1 MPMPVDPRAI
11 SCVSDG
17 VDVATTFGGPRFA
30 GASRDI
36 AVRGL
41 LVTVPTA
48 GRSAER
54 RSRPTTAPTTAR
66 PASGPASTDPAKDV
80 AVGAEI
86 SVQPAVSLAPLTF
99 DAFYRA
105 EYPRVVALA
114 QSLTGSRQ
122 LAEELA
128 QEGFI
133 AAHSRWRKIGGYDRP
148 GDWVRRVVTNR
159 AISVFR
165 RSGAEKRAMAR
176 VGPDATISPAVP
188 EQDAWL
194 WQQVRALP
202 PRQAQ
207 AIALAYVEDLP
218 LERVATILGCAETT
232 VKTHLSRGR
241 QALARA
247 IELRDAAAVRLDESE
262 VV

>member
-1 MPMPVDPRAI
+1 V
-11 SCVSDG
+11 CVSSS
-17 VDVATTFGGPRFA
+17 VDVATTSGGPRF
-30 GASRDI
+30 GATSGCT
-36 AVRGL
+36 AFGGL
-41 LVTVPTA
+41 LVTVP
-48 GRSAER
+48 
-54 RSRPTTAPTTAR
+54 
-66 PASGPASTDPAKDV
+66 ASGGGPGADARRFEPADLDV
-80 AVGAEI
+80 RRIAA
-86 SVQPAVSLAPLTF
+86 LAPLTF
-99 DAFYRA
+99 DQFYRA

-122 LAEELA
+122 VAEELA

-133 AAHSRWRKIGGYDRP
+133 AAHGRWRTIGAYDRP

-165 RSGAEKRAMAR
+165 RKAAEKRALAR
-176 VGPDATISPAVP
+176 VGPDATVAAAVP

-218 LERVATILGCAETT
+218 LERVAAILGCAETT
-232 VKTHLSRGR
+232 VKTHLARGR

-247 IELRDAAAVRLDESE
+247 IELRDAEAAPAPVTENVAEKAVVAGAPVAAPRSRAVRRSE
-262 VV
+262 VRR